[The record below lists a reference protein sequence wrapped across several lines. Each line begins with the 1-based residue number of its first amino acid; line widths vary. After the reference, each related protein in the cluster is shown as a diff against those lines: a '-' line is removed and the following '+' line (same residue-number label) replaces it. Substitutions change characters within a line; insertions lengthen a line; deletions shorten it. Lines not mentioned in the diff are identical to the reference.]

1 MFTGLIQELGQVTQ
15 IKQGDTSAIL
25 TIYAPISLR
34 NISKGDSIAINGVC
48 LTAIEVSE
56 ETFAADVMVQTLRLT
71 NLGNL
76 REGSVVNIELAARA
90 DSFMGGH
97 IVQGH
102 VDGVAEVVER
112 VPGEKWEKFVV
123 RMPEQLTRFIVNQGS
138 IALDGVSLTVGE
150 MNDANNLVTVWLI
163 PETLAKTNLS
173 QKSIG
178 DNVNVEVDVLAKYV
192 QRLMS
197 KIREVAT
204 NE

>member
-25 TIYAPISLR
+25 TIYAPISLG

-192 QRLMS
+192 QRFMS